1 MSETRDDEPDGST
14 DGPNGF
20 RIGVDVGG
28 TFTDV
33 VLARPDGTI
42 RLDKTPT
49 TPADQSE
56 GVMDALRL
64 LALAENVTLA
74 ELLDSTSTIVHGT
87 TTGDNT
93 LIEMT
98 GAPTGLICSEG
109 FRDEMDL
116 RRGYKESIW
125 DTALPPPEPIARR
138 RVRLGVPERVDCDG
152 NVIVPLDEEAVR
164 RATRRLRAFGVTSI
178 AIAFLHSFVR
188 PDHERRA
195 GELVRE
201 EYPDVELISLSHEV
215 LPRAPEFER
224 TSTTVV
230 NAYVGP
236 VIARYVR
243 RIEARLGEAGFR
255 GDLLV
260 ARSNGGVCPPAAIEQ
275 RAVATIGSGPTG
287 GAVAAATA
295 ARAAGLTDVVSIDM
309 GGTSYDMCL
318 VRDGHPEVKTEW
330 NWRHRYLIQLPMV
343 DVQAVG
349 AGGGSVA
356 RLAGD
361 RIVVGP
367 ESAGAVPGPACYAL
381 GGTEPTVTDADLVLG
396 RLDPARFAAGR
407 RTLDIEAATKALT
420 RLGEPLGLDT
430 VEAAAAVVS
439 VVDAY
444 MADAVRR
451 VLALAGADPRELSLV
466 AFGGMGPVHASTQA
480 AALGMRRFLVP
491 LSASGFSA
499 LGLLMA
505 DHVIDETRA
514 YLSPSKD
521 ADPRALSA
529 IAERLATEADTQ
541 LHAAGVAD
549 ERIDRTWY
557 LNLVFPG
564 QTFDVPI
571 PLAVASDP
579 TTVGPESLR
588 NAVDEFHRRN
598 AEARLI
604 ESRAE
609 EPLVRGLRLVAV
621 GRTHHPPLRP
631 PTAPGTAP
639 TQQRRAV
646 HLDGG
651 WTDVPI
657 VDVAELITDGAEL
670 TGPAIVELPFSSLLL
685 RPGDHAR
692 ATATGDLLVDVGG
705 TPEPK

>member
-1 MSETRDDEPDGST
+1 LHK
-14 DGPNGF
+14 
-20 RIGVDVGG
+20 IGVDVGG

-33 VLARPDGTI
+33 VLAHPDGSI
-42 RLDKTPT
+42 HLEKAPT

-56 GVMDALRL
+56 GVLDALRL
-64 LALAENVTLA
+64 LAAAEGVTLG
-74 ELLDSTSTIVHGT
+74 ELLGSATTVVHGT

-116 RRGYKESIW
+116 RRGYKEDIW
-125 DTALPPPEPIARR
+125 DAALPAPPPIVRR
-138 RVRLGVPERVDCDG
+138 RVRLAVPERIDCDG
-152 NVIVPLDEEAVR
+152 NVIVALDEDAVR
-164 RATRRLRAFGVTSI
+164 HAARRLRAFGVSSI

-188 PDHERRA
+188 PDHELRA
-195 GELVRE
+195 AELVRE
-201 EYPDVELISLSHEV
+201 EYPDVAMISLSHEV

-243 RIEARLGEAGFR
+243 RLETRLAEAGFR

-260 ARSNGGVCPPAAIEQ
+260 VRSNGGVCPPAAIER

-287 GAVAAATA
+287 GAVAAAAA
-295 ARAAGLTDVVSIDM
+295 ARAAGLADVVSIDM

-318 VRDGHPEVKTEW
+318 VRDGRPDVKTEW

-343 DVQAVG
+343 DVHAVG

-367 ESAGAVPGPACYAL
+367 QSAGAVPGPACYGL
-381 GGTEPTVTDADLVLG
+381 GGTEPTVTDADVLLG
-396 RLDPARFAAGR
+396 RIDPARFAAGR
-407 RTLDIEAATKALT
+407 RALDIDAATKALT
-420 RLGEPLGLDT
+420 QLGEPLGLGAI
-430 VEAAAAVVS
+430 EAAAAVVEII
-439 VVDAY
+439 DAY

-451 VLALAGADPRELSLV
+451 VLAMAGADPRDLSLV
-466 AFGGMGPVHASTQA
+466 AFGGMGPVHARTQA
-480 AALGMRRFLVP
+480 AALGMRQCLVP
-491 LSASGFSA
+491 LAASGFSA

-505 DHVIDETRA
+505 DHVVDESRA
-514 YLSPSKD
+514 YLAPWKD
-521 ADPRALSA
+521 ADLAALSA
-529 IAERLATEADTQ
+529 LADLLTADAEGELAAAGIAAERVE
-541 LHAAGVAD
+541 
-549 ERIDRTWY
+549 RTWY

-571 PLAVASDP
+571 PLAVVPGEPIS
-579 TTVGPESLR
+579 PEALAD
-588 NAVDEFHRRN
+588 AVDEFHRRN

-604 ESRAE
+604 ESRVE

-621 GRTHHPPLRP
+621 GRSAHPDLRP
-631 PTAPGTAP
+631 PGAPGTAP
-639 TQQRRAV
+639 RRGRRRV
-646 HLDGG
+646 YLDGT
-651 WTDVPI
+651 WTEAEV
-657 VDVAELITDGAEL
+657 VDVAELTPGGPAV
-670 TGPAIVELPFSSLLL
+670 TGPAVIEVPFSSLLL
-685 RPGDHAR
+685 HAGDVAR
-692 ATATGDLLVDVGG
+692 ATASGDLLVDIAG
-705 TPEPK
+705 

>member
-1 MSETRDDEPDGST
+1 MNTSGYK
-14 DGPNGF
+14 
-20 RIGVDVGG
+20 IGVDVGG

-33 VLARPDGTI
+33 VLAHPDGTI
-42 RLDKTPT
+42 RLEKAPT

-56 GVMDALRL
+56 GVLEALGL
-64 LALAENVTLA
+64 LAAAEGVTVA
-74 ELLDSTSTIVHGT
+74 ELLGSAATVVHGT

-116 RRGYKESIW
+116 RRGYKEDIW
-125 DTALPPPEPIARR
+125 DAALPAPPPIARR
-138 RVRLGVPERVDCDG
+138 RVRLAVPERIDCDG
-152 NVIVPLDEEAVR
+152 NVVVALDEEAVR
-164 RATRRLRAFGVTSI
+164 RAARRLRAFGVSSI

-188 PDHERRA
+188 PDHELRA
-195 GELVRE
+195 AELVRD
-201 EYPDVELISLSHEV
+201 EYPDVAMISLSHEV

-243 RIEARLGEAGFR
+243 RLQTRLADAGFR
-255 GDLLV
+255 GELLV
-260 ARSNGGVCPPAAIEQ
+260 VRSNGGVCPPGAIER

-287 GAVAAATA
+287 GAVAAAAA
-295 ARAAGLTDVVSIDM
+295 ARAAGLADVVSIDM

-318 VRDGHPEVKTEW
+318 VRGGRPDVKTEW

-343 DVQAVG
+343 DVHAVG

-367 ESAGAVPGPACYAL
+367 QSAGAVPGPACYGL
-381 GGTEPTVTDADLVLG
+381 GGTEPTVTDADVLLG
-396 RLDPARFAAGR
+396 RIDPARFAAGR
-407 RTLDIEAATKALT
+407 RALDIDAATKALAQ
-420 RLGEPLGLDT
+420 LGEPLGLGAI
-430 VEAAAAVVS
+430 EAAAAVVDII
-439 VVDAY
+439 DAY

-451 VLALAGADPRELSLV
+451 VLAMAGADPRELSLV
-466 AFGGMGPVHASTQA
+466 AFGGMGPVHATTQA
-480 AALGMRRFLVP
+480 AALGMRQCLVP
-491 LSASGFSA
+491 LAASGFSA

-505 DHVIDETRA
+505 DHVVDESRA
-514 YLSPSKD
+514 YLAPWND
-521 ADPRALSA
+521 ADLDALSGLA
-529 IAERLATEADTQ
+529 DRLAADADGELAAAGIAAERVE
-541 LHAAGVAD
+541 
-549 ERIDRTWY
+549 RTWY

-571 PLAVASDP
+571 PLTVAPDTPISPEALADAVA
-579 TTVGPESLR
+579 
-588 NAVDEFHRRN
+588 EFHHRN

-621 GRTHHPPLRP
+621 GRSDHPDLRP
-631 PTAPGTAP
+631 PDAPDAPGTFP
-639 TQQRRAV
+639 RRGRRRV
-646 HLDGG
+646 YLDGT
-651 WTDVPI
+651 WTDAEV
-657 VDVAELITDGAEL
+657 VDVAELAPGGPAV
-670 TGPAIVELPFSSLLL
+670 TGPAVLEVPFSSLLL
-685 RPGDHAR
+685 HAGDVAR
-692 ATATGDLLVDVGG
+692 ATASGDLLVDVAGN
-705 TPEPK
+705 P

>member
-1 MSETRDDEPDGST
+1 MNPSGYK
-14 DGPNGF
+14 
-20 RIGVDVGG
+20 IGVDVGG

-33 VLARPDGTI
+33 VLAHPDGTI
-42 RLDKTPT
+42 RLEKAPT

-56 GVMDALRL
+56 GVLDALGL
-64 LALAENVTLA
+64 LAAAEGVTVA
-74 ELLDSTSTIVHGT
+74 ELLGSAATVVHGT

-116 RRGYKESIW
+116 RRGYKEDIW
-125 DTALPPPEPIARR
+125 DAALPAPPPIARR
-138 RVRLGVPERVDCDG
+138 RFRLAVPERIDCDG
-152 NVIVPLDEEAVR
+152 NVVVALDEEAVR
-164 RATRRLRAFGVTSI
+164 RAARRLRAFGRSSI

-188 PDHERRA
+188 PDHELRA
-195 GELVRE
+195 AELVRE
-201 EYPDVELISLSHEV
+201 EYPDVAMISLSHEV

-243 RIEARLGEAGFR
+243 RLETRLADAGFR

-260 ARSNGGVCPPAAIEQ
+260 VRSNGGVCPPGAIGR

-287 GAVAAATA
+287 GAVAAAAA
-295 ARAAGLTDVVSIDM
+295 ARGAGLADVVSIDM

-318 VRDGHPEVKTEW
+318 VRDGRPDVKTEW

-343 DVQAVG
+343 DVHAVG

-367 ESAGAVPGPACYAL
+367 QSAGAVPGPACYGL
-381 GGTEPTVTDADLVLG
+381 GGTEPTVTDADVLLG
-396 RLDPARFAAGR
+396 RIDPARFAAGR
-407 RTLDIEAATKALT
+407 RSLDIDAATKALT
-420 RLGEPLGLDT
+420 RLGEPLGLDA
-430 VEAAAAVVS
+430 VEAAAAVVDII
-439 VVDAY
+439 DAY

-451 VLALAGADPRELSLV
+451 VLAMAGADPRELSLV
-466 AFGGMGPVHASTQA
+466 AFGGMGPVHATTQA
-480 AALGMRRFLVP
+480 AALGMRQCLVP
-491 LSASGFSA
+491 LAASGFSA

-505 DHVIDETRA
+505 DHVVDESRA
-514 YLSPSKD
+514 YLAPWND
-521 ADPRALSA
+521 ADLDALSGLA
-529 IAERLATEADTQ
+529 DRLAADADGE
-541 LHAAGVAD
+541 LAAAGIAAD
-549 ERIDRTWY
+549 RVERTWY

-571 PLAVASDP
+571 PVTVVPGTPISPAALADAVA
-579 TTVGPESLR
+579 
-588 NAVDEFHRRN
+588 EFHHRN

-609 EPLVRGLRLVAV
+609 EPLVRGLRLVAI
-621 GRTHHPPLRP
+621 GRSAHPDLQP
-631 PTAPGTAP
+631 PDAPAAVP
-639 TQQRRAV
+639 RRGRRRV
-646 HLDGG
+646 YLDGT
-651 WTDVPI
+651 WTDAEV
-657 VDVAELITDGAEL
+657 VDVAELTPGGPAV
-670 TGPAIVELPFSSLLL
+670 TGPAVIEVPFSSLLL
-685 RPGDHAR
+685 HAGDVAR
-692 ATATGDLLVDVGG
+692 ATASGDLLVDVAGPG
-705 TPEPK
+705 AR